1 MAKTKKTTRNAKTGQ
16 LIGGYRVLGYTDDGV
31 RILKPK
37 GRPKNFTVKELKRAI
52 ASSRSKS
59 AG

>member
-1 MAKTKKTTRNAKTGQ
+1 MAKTKKSARGEKTGR
-16 LIGGYRVLGYTDDGV
+16 LIGGYQVLGYTDDGV

-37 GRPKNFTVKELKRAI
+37 GRPKNFTVKELKKAI